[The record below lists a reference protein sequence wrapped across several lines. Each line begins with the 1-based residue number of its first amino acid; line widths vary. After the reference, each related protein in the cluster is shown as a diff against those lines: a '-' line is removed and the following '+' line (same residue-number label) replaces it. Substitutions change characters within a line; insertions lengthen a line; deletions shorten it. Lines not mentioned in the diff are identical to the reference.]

1 MRREEF
7 FSLPPISGSNFARDY
22 GFVDYRGK
30 VVLDVG
36 ADYGST
42 AAFFLRKGASNVI
55 AVEGNTT
62 YFQQLAA
69 NVMEVAEVIPV
80 YLGICSADDFEF
92 LISTYQPYILKVD
105 CEGCE
110 LHLLGVKDK
119 TFLKVPEYLLE
130 IHTADLWHKFKAKF
144 EGLGYTITH
153 VDHWTTEFFEF
164 ITGIGEV
171 RIVHA
176 VRFC

>member
-1 MRREEF
+1 MGREEF
-7 FSLPPISGSNFARDY
+7 LNLLPISGSNFVRDY
-22 GFVDYRGK
+22 SFVDYRGK

-42 AAFFLRKGASNVI
+42 AAFFLRKGARSVI
-55 AVEGNTT
+55 AVEGNPA
-62 YFQQLAA
+62 YFQQLVA
-69 NVMEVAEVIPV
+69 NAKGVAEVIPV
-80 YLGICSADDFEF
+80 YLWICSADDFEF
-92 LISTYQPYILKVD
+92 LINTYSPYILKVD

-110 LHLLGVKDK
+110 VHLLGVKDK
-119 TFLKVPEYLLE
+119 TFLKVYEYLLE
-130 IHTADLWHKFKAKF
+130 IHTADLWRKFKAKF

-153 VDHWTTEFFEF
+153 VDHWTTQHSVP
-164 ITGIGEV
+164 GLDEV